1 MSELNIDVV
10 TPKGIKFSGE
20 AISCT
25 APGWD
30 GAFQILKDHTSMV
43 TQLKVGSVIFDNDGK
58 QKILATSGGYLEIQ
72 NNNISII
79 AETAEWAD
87 EIELERAREAERR
100 ARKRLESHEGGLD
113 IDRAKL
119 SLARALNRIKV
130 SSRV

>member
-43 TQLKVGSVIFDNDGK
+43 TQLKVGSVIFDIDGK
-58 QKILATSGGYLEIQ
+58 QKIFTTSGGYLEIQ

-79 AETAEWAD
+79 AETAEWAE

-100 ARKRLESHEGGLD
+100 ARKRLESHGGGLD

-119 SLARALNRIKV
+119 SLVRALNRIKV
-130 SSRV
+130 ASRV